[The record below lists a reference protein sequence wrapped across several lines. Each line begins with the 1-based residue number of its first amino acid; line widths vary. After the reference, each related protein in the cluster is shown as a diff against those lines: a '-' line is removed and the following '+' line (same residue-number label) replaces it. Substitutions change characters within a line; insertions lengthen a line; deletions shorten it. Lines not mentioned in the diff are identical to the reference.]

1 MTGRNI
7 AASVRAKLLNKARA
21 DKRDF
26 SLVLTRYALERL
38 LYRLSISEHA
48 DHFLLKGALLF
59 DMWFDVPFRPTR
71 DMDLLGFGL
80 AEEPHLIATFAD
92 LCALEVEDG
101 IRFDAQSIRAEE
113 IRKEANY
120 AGIRVTLLGWVDGAR
135 CPVQVDVGYG
145 DAVTPGPE
153 AVEYPVMLDEF
164 PGPKLRVYPRY
175 SVVAE
180 KLEAMINHPRRGQQP
195 DEGLLRS
202 VGLSQAQRFRGRGAA
217 TSYRRYAFAPR
228 HRCSDECALRPDRG
242 LCYRSAEAGA
252 VARFPEKE
260 PARIS
265 YAGADRRGSARV
277 SDAAVERAGVQA
289 GIWRLVES
297 RGLAR
302 LCVKSHTVTTE
313 HMQRWTF
320 MAGLDRWT
328 ACPDELP
335 RYQAHPL

>member
-59 DMWFDVPFRPTR
+59 DLWFDVPFRPTR

-80 AEEPHLIATFAD
+80 AEEPHLIAAFTD

-101 IRFDAQSIRAEE
+101 IRFDAHSIRAEE

-153 AVEYPVMLDEF
+153 AVEYPVMLEEF
-164 PGPKLRVYPRY
+164 PGPRLRVYPRY
-175 SVVAE
+175 SVIAE
-180 KLEAMINHPRRGQQP
+180 KLEAMITLGVANSRMKDYFDLWVLARHSDFEGEVLREAIGATLSRRGTGVP
-195 DEGLLRS
+195 KGVPFGLTEAFATDPQKQVQWQGFLKKNRLEALTLEQIVADLREFLMPP
-202 VGLSQAQRFRGRGAA
+202 LSALASRQRFGGSWNR
-217 TSYRRYAFAPR
+217 
-228 HRCSDECALRPDRG
+228 
-242 LCYRSAEAGA
+242 EAWDNP
-252 VARFPEKE
+252 V
-260 PARIS
+260 
-265 YAGADRRGSARV
+265 
-277 SDAAVERAGVQA
+277 
-289 GIWRLVES
+289 
-297 RGLAR
+297 
-302 LCVKSHTVTTE
+302 
-313 HMQRWTF
+313 
-320 MAGLDRWT
+320 
-328 ACPDELP
+328 
-335 RYQAHPL
+335 